1 MYRCLDCKGEFCFV
15 KIDVERHGLDTPPF
29 ARRSLCPYC
38 ESDNIIYDTEPHC
51 RYCGSRLREKKDYC
65 SADCRRRDYICRQM
79 DEKRR
84 KYLAD
89 SPLTAAIKEV
99 ESYNKEHGTRLT
111 YGQYFALKDG
121 GYI

>member
-1 MYRCLDCKGEFCFV
+1 MYRCLDCKGEFSFV
-15 KIDVERHGLDTPPF
+15 KIDFERHGLDTPPF
-29 ARRSLCPYC
+29 ERRSLCPYC

-65 SADCRRRDYICRQM
+65 SAHCRRRDYICRQM